1 MKIKFSTL
9 TTIFALILV
18 TVLIALVIVAC
29 RAESGTESQIYV
41 LCSPTSGVC
50 LRTRPSKQAPEAGF
64 AEAGF
69 ALTTDWKTHDGWIHV
84 VDVPG
89 EYSECWIFS
98 GYTSTTE
105 PEWLKGCPAMVIGD
119 GRVACRKWCQGKQYE
134 GHAAWVRPGDEIQ
147 VFYRTPEWSVTNR
160 GFIRTEFL
168 EVYEAEMPDL

>member
-9 TTIFALILV
+9 TTIFALVLV

-41 LCSPTSGVC
+41 LCSPTSGVF

-69 ALTTDWKTHDGWIHV
+69 ALKTDWRTKNGWIHLI
-84 VDVPG
+84 DVPG
-89 EYSECWIFS
+89 EYSECWIYS

-105 PEWLKGCPAMVIGD
+105 PEWLMGGD
-119 GRVACRKWCQGKQYE
+119 CRGDRR
-134 GHAAWVRPGDEIQ
+134 RPGGL
-147 VFYRTPEWSVTNR
+147 PEMVPGSAILRPR
-160 GFIRTEFL
+160 GVGQTGRPCPGLLSDGIL
-168 EVYEAEMPDL
+168 ERNKPRVH